1 MKMNESLKLPSLNA
15 KNPPPNAFP
24 ERALPG
30 ADNSWLA
37 TEFVAL
43 TFLCL
48 RSIFCGRRLL
58 VRDRR
63 GRCCGS
69 NQPVSQP
76 PIYLNAIGK
85 QLPRGRGLPKRL
97 LVVFFLEKGG
107 SVQINRSRISIRIW
121 RILSGTLNY
130 HNMTNF
136 VWQAHTLLVNR
147 VPQLP

>member
-1 MKMNESLKLPSLNA
+1 MSLWSYPHSMRRTLRPMLSRSE
-15 KNPPPNAFP
+15 PYP
-24 ERALPG
+24 
-30 ADNSWLA
+30 NSWLA
-37 TEFVAL
+37 TEFAAL
-43 TFLCL
+43 TFLGL

-85 QLPRGRGLPKRL
+85 QLPRGRGLPKRRGCFL
-97 LVVFFLEKGG
+97 FFFWRK
-107 SVQINRSRISIRIW
+107 VQINRSRISIRIW

-130 HNMTNF
+130 QNMTNI

-147 VPQLP
+147 VLQLP